1 MKNFKH
7 FIKKNFTKKKIIWIA
22 VILLVVLTLGYLLF
36 GRNKGSGNIQTG
48 VVSKQNLEETVL
60 ATGQVVSKT
69 NLSLSFQA
77 SGVVR
82 QMLVNEGDKVKAGQL
97 LAVLDQSSAR
107 ANLMSAEGS
116 LAQVQASYDKLI
128 NGATAEDI
136 QTSKDAVA
144 SAQQNLDNTYSS
156 SLAVLND
163 SYTKIYNSYTTA
175 SSIRNTYFSNEDQ
188 QGVIVKSNVE
198 IINKNLTDLKPY
210 IDLAKTSLKKEDI
223 NLAISKTIDT
233 LDRVSGFLKII
244 RSICD
249 EGVYYVNVSS
259 TDKASLDTQKAN
271 INTALT
277 SVTTSQNS
285 IASYKVA
292 LLEAQSALNL
302 KEDIDLANAKIISAE
317 ADVAAARATLN
328 NLIIFAPA
336 DGTITKVDTKV
347 GEQATAL
354 AEAITLEDVGNLHT
368 EANVSEAN
376 IASLSIDQKIDYTFD
391 ALGPD
396 KHFEGTILTINPSST
411 VISGVVNYKVT
422 GSLKNIPEIKPGM
435 TANMSVLVAK
445 KDNVLAVPSS
455 AVINKNNGQ
464 YVRVIDD
471 LKKKTYHEVQVQT
484 GMQADGGLI
493 EIISGIQDGQEIIT
507 YLKP

>member
-1 MKNFKH
+1 ML
-7 FIKKNFTKKKIIWIA
+7 WIA
-22 VILLVVLTLGYLLF
+22 IILLVVLTLGYLLF
-36 GRNKGSGNIQTG
+36 GRNKGNGNIQTSI
-48 VVSKQNLEETVL
+48 VSKQNLEETVL

-77 SGVVR
+77 SGAVR
-82 QMLVNEGDKVKAGQL
+82 QVLVNEGDKVKAGQL
-97 LAVLDQSSAR
+97 LAALDQSSAR
-107 ANLMSAEGS
+107 ANLLSAQGA

-128 NGATAEDI
+128 NGVTAEDI
-136 QTSKDAVA
+136 QTSKDAKA
-144 SAQQNLDNTYSS
+144 SAQQDLDNAYSS
-156 SLAVLND
+156 SLNVLND
-163 SYTKIYNSYTTA
+163 SYTKIYNGYTTA
-175 SSIRNTYFSNEDQ
+175 SLIRNTYFNSNDQ
-188 QGVIVKSNVE
+188 QGVKVKTSVDE
-198 IINKNLTDLKPY
+198 ISGNLTNLKPY
-210 IDLAKTSLKKEDI
+210 IDTAKTSLKKEDI
-223 NLAISKTIDT
+223 DLAISKTIDI
-233 LDRVSGFLKII
+233 LNKIFNSLKII
-244 RSICD
+244 RDICD
-249 EGVYYVNVSS
+249 EGTYYSGVSS
-259 TDKASLDTQKAN
+259 TDKTSLDTQKAN

-277 SVTTSQNS
+277 NITSSQNS

-292 LLEAQSALNL
+292 LQEAQSALNL
-302 KEDIDLANAKIISAE
+302 KEAKPRQEDIDLANAKIISAE
-317 ADVAAARATLN
+317 GDVAAAKATLN

-354 AEAITLEDVGNLHT
+354 TEVIALEDVGNLHT

-376 IASLSIDQKIDYTFD
+376 IASLSISQKIDYTFD

-422 GSLKNIPEIKPGM
+422 GSLENIPEIKPGM

-455 AVINKNNGQ
+455 AVINKNNNQ

-471 LKKKTYHEVQVQT
+471 SKNKTYHEVQVQT

-507 YLKP
+507 YIKP